1 VDCDVASAKF
11 SHQRRSPVEHFH
23 VARLPR
29 QLDGGGSVLKE
40 GALGRD
46 EPDTELIAFVGH
58 GLLSVA
64 SGQWLVISKDPVEF
78 AITDD

>member
-1 VDCDVASAKF
+1 
-11 SHQRRSPVEHFH
+11 
-23 VARLPR
+23 
-29 QLDGGGSVLKE
+29 VLKE